1 MLDGW
6 RIEVSDA
13 DAGARLDVLLARG
26 LDVSRG
32 YARRLLA
39 RGDIRLN
46 ARSAPKGVR
55 VERGD
60 VVEGPAF
67 RHPSLGPRS
76 SREPELR
83 ILKEERGLVA
93 IDKPAGIPT
102 HPLDYDETGTVLN
115 VLLSRFP
122 DMAGIGEGGLRPG
135 LLHRLDT
142 GTSGVLVFATERR
155 SWERGRRAFSER
167 RVWKRYLARVHG
179 RLSMDETEL
188 VLRLEHRG
196 VRMRVVEHG
205 GRTAITWLR
214 TLDAGSESLIEARPV
229 TGLMHQIRVTLAHMG
244 HPLLGDR
251 IYGSDRDLGR
261 HLLHATEID
270 IEGFR
275 AESPPPP
282 EVAPA

>member
-39 RGDIRLN
+39 RGDIRVN
-46 ARSAPKGVR
+46 ARSAPKG
-55 VERGD
+55 
-60 VVEGPAF
+60 
-67 RHPSLGPRS
+67 
-76 SREPELR
+76 

-122 DMAGIGEGGLRPG
+122 DMAEIGEGGLRSG

-142 GTSGVLVFATERR
+142 GTSGVLVFATEPR
-155 SWERGRRAFSER
+155 SWERARRAFSDR
-167 RVWKRYLARVHG
+167 RVEKRYLARVHG
-179 RLSMDETEL
+179 RLAMEETEI

-205 GRTAITWLR
+205 GREAITGLR
-214 TLDAGSESLIEARPV
+214 TIDAGPESLIEARPV
-229 TGLMHQIRVTLAHMG
+229 TGLMHQIRVTLAHLG

-282 EVAPA
+282 ELAPA